1 MPISSS
7 DVASLSPKS
16 HTGQEWSRRIATC
29 SRRVALGVAAF
40 ALTAAGKP
48 TDQYAPSFAS
58 PPPPAPANGSI
69 FQADHG
75 YAPLT
80 SGTRAASV
88 GDILTIVLVERT
100 QAAKTAVANT
110 GRKGDIGL
118 APPVT
123 GPLSLFTP
131 QDFNMGGSS
140 NFDGKGQAAQSNTL
154 SGEVSVTV
162 AAVYPNGTMLVRGEK
177 LIRLNRGDEFIRF
190 SGLVRPTDISADNR
204 VASTRVA
211 DADITYSGKGEIAR
225 ASRQGWLQRFFSVIT
240 PF

>member
-1 MPISSS
+1 
-7 DVASLSPKS
+7 V
-16 HTGQEWSRRIATC
+16 TGLKL
-29 SRRVALGVAAF
+29 VGAF
-40 ALTAAGKP
+40 LLTAAGKP
-48 TDQYAPSFAS
+48 SPHHAPSFA
-58 PPPPAPANGSI
+58 PPLPPPAANGSI
-69 FQADHG
+69 FQTSQG

-88 GDILTIVLVERT
+88 GDLLTVVLVERT
-100 QAAKTAVANT
+100 QAAKSAVANT

-140 NFDGKGQAAQSNTL
+140 SFDGKGQAAQSNTL

-162 AAVYPNGTMLVRGEK
+162 AEVYPNGTMLVRGEK

-190 SGLVRPTDISADNR
+190 SGLVRPTDVSADNR

-211 DADITYSGKGEIAR
+211 NADITYSGKGEIAR
-225 ASRQGWLQRFFSVIT
+225 ASRQGWLQRFFSIVS